1 MQSLMSTAKARA
13 VFLVGFMGAGKT
25 ATGEALAHLL
35 GWRFVDLDARIEERE
50 ERSIAEIF
58 KTDGESAFRQIETAV
73 LGAVLAE
80 GKDRTVVALGGGAFS
95 DPQNSLAVQR
105 AGTTVFLEASPQVL
119 LQRVRM
125 GRGKRPLGRN
135 ESEFLQLFEARVESY
150 RQADVTV
157 NTENRTA
164 AEVAAEIANR
174 LELQSFPT
182 QR

>member
-1 MQSLMSTAKARA
+1 M
-13 VFLVGFMGAGKT
+13 
-25 ATGEALAHLL
+25 E
-35 GWRFVDLDARIEERE
+35 
-50 ERSIAEIF
+50 
-58 KTDGESAFRQIETAV
+58 
-73 LGAVLAE
+73 
-80 GKDRTVVALGGGAFS
+80 
-95 DPQNSLAVQR
+95 
-105 AGTTVFLEASPQVL
+105 
-119 LQRVRM
+119 
-125 GRGKRPLGRN
+125 RGKRPLGRN